1 MDQGAIECSAIMEKS
16 NEEVSQLSVTQ
27 GDPPLVCPA
36 EVTEKGFYFLSNFD
50 QNIAVVVS
58 TICCFMSNENENE
71 NADKMIKD
79 AISKVPVHYYP
90 LVWRLT
96 ISSEGNLI
104 VDCTGEG
111 ATLGKLVYDIP
122 GAKNILEMPPLVAQ
136 VTKFQCGG
144 FVLGL
149 CMNHCM
155 FDGIGA
161 MKFVN
166 SWGEVARE
174 NAMEDGVL
182 EKCTTFEALSAF
194 MWRARSKALNMLSDQ
209 AKPSLSPTLL
219 ITTWSRLSFHT
230 IILDG
235 EKPVLSG
242 PVTLPEK
249 ELILFLSHEKERKSI
264 NFLLGLPV
272 SAMKVFQEEM
282 QV

>member
-1 MDQGAIECSAIMEKS
+1 MDQGAIECSAIMEKP

-36 EVTEKGFYFLSNFD
+36 EETEKGFYFLSNID
-50 QNIAVVVS
+50 QNIAVVVR

-79 AISKVPVHYYP
+79 AISKVLVNYYP

-111 ATLGKLVYDIP
+111 AVTLGKLVYDIP
-122 GAKNILEMPPLVAQ
+122 GAKNKLEMPPLVAQ

-166 SWGEVARE
+166 SWGEVAR
-174 NAMEDGVL
+174 
-182 EKCTTFEALSAF
+182 
-194 MWRARSKALNMLSDQ
+194 
-209 AKPSLSPTLL
+209 
-219 ITTWSRLSFHT
+219 
-230 IILDG
+230 
-235 EKPVLSG
+235 
-242 PVTLPEK
+242 
-249 ELILFLSHEKERKSI
+249 
-264 NFLLGLPV
+264 
-272 SAMKVFQEEM
+272 
-282 QV
+282 

>member
-36 EVTEKGFYFLSNFD
+36 EETEKGFYFLSNID
-50 QNIAVVVS
+50 QNIAVVVR

-111 ATLGKLVYDIP
+111 ALVYDIP
-122 GAKNILEMPPLVAQ
+122 GAKNILEMPPLVAQLNVKLCFQ

-155 FDGIGA
+155 FDGIG
-161 MKFVN
+161 
-166 SWGEVARE
+166 
-174 NAMEDGVL
+174 
-182 EKCTTFEALSAF
+182 
-194 MWRARSKALNMLSDQ
+194 
-209 AKPSLSPTLL
+209 
-219 ITTWSRLSFHT
+219 
-230 IILDG
+230 
-235 EKPVLSG
+235 
-242 PVTLPEK
+242 
-249 ELILFLSHEKERKSI
+249 
-264 NFLLGLPV
+264 
-272 SAMKVFQEEM
+272 
-282 QV
+282 